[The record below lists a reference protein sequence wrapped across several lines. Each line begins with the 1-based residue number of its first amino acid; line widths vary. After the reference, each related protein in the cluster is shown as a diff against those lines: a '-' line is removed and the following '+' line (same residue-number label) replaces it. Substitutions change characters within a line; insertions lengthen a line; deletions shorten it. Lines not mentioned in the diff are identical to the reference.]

1 MKDKILVAFNSRTML
16 SLISNCLE
24 EAGYNVLTAVDGIE
38 ALNILCEEEPVCVLS
53 YMELPQISG
62 FSFARILKNTGY
74 LKNTGI
80 ILCSTEDG
88 SVYQFWGDNSK
99 SDGFFI
105 PRSDNMHELLA
116 LVNKVTEQYKLLRQ
130 TENKAPVKKIHT
142 EELLDLVT
150 KAYDKE
156 LFELFVIKN
165 AFQTSCSILNL
176 NEILEKMAQ
185 TLSGIYNYDALA
197 IILNTETIMEYY
209 DYPSSLSKEDLNDF
223 KNVCRSDFEERIY
236 NRKKFNWKSNI
247 IQEEIIEVEKSENNS
262 RIESYECF
270 PLDSSKV
277 YPATIH
283 IGSFK
288 SGAFTPRLEQRLDFF
303 TTIYSMI
310 IEKAIWFHKA
320 TVAEERMRKAFSRF
334 IPSKIIEDIISADE
348 SEKIAVEEKRLVA
361 ILIADIR
368 NFTAISEKNK
378 PEEVVK
384 FLNYYFSKMGVIIK
398 KHGGTID
405 KFMGDAIMALF
416 GAPESYRFNA
426 SRAANAA
433 VEMMNEIDHMDTG
446 NLILPKDYNFTV
458 GIGIH
463 YGDSIVGAIGSEE
476 KKEYTVIGDSVNL
489 ASRIESLTKIY
500 GAKIIITNNVKND
513 IDSCRKNKNSSNEK
527 TDASFDFTMRHLD
540 NVKVKGKSIATKIY
554 EITGDKSCYNKE
566 FLDAYKKG
574 LHLYFD
580 RNFQN
585 AAGYFTKALEL
596 KSDDKAS
603 QVMLKRC
610 LDFEK
615 NVPEN
620 WDGSFAL
627 SIK

>member
-1 MKDKILVAFNSRTML
+1 MKTKILVAFNSKTML
-16 SLISNCLE
+16 SLICDCLD
-24 EAGYNVLTAVDGIE
+24 EAGFEVLKADNGID
-38 ALNILCEEEPVCVLS
+38 ALNILCEENPVCVLT

-62 FSFARILKNTGY
+62 FSFARIIKNTPY

-105 PRSDNMHELLA
+105 PRSDNIHELLG
-116 LVNKVTEQYKLLRQ
+116 LVNKVTEQYKQIRKEE
-130 TENKAPVKKIHT
+130 TEPVHSKISPDDI
-142 EELLDLVT
+142 LDIVT

-165 AFQTSCSILNL
+165 AFQASCSVLNL
-176 NEILEKMAQ
+176 KQILEKMAQ
-185 TLSGIYNYDALA
+185 TLSGIYNYDSLA
-197 IILNTETIMEYY
+197 IILNTDPIMEYY
-209 DYPSSLSKEDLNDF
+209 DYPSNMTKEDLDDF
-223 KNVCRSDFEERIY
+223 KKVCHSDFEERIY
-236 NRKKFNWKSNI
+236 TRKKFNWKTNL
-247 IQEEIIEVEKSENNS
+247 IQEEIIEVEGNS
-262 RIESYECF
+262 RNTKIESYECF
-270 PLDSSKV
+270 PLDSNKI

-310 IEKAIWFHKA
+310 IEKAIWFQNA
-320 TVAEERMRKAFSRF
+320 TNAEEKMRKAFSRF
-334 IPSKIIEDIISADE
+334 IPSKIIDDIISTNE
-348 SEKIAVEEKRLVA
+348 SEQTSIEEKRQVA

-368 NFTAISEKNK
+368 NFTSISEKNK

-384 FLNYYFSKMGVIIK
+384 FLNYYFSKMGLIIK

-433 VEMMNEIDHMDTG
+433 VEMINEIEKIDTG
-446 NLILPKDYNFTV
+446 NLILPKDYKFTV

-463 YGDSIVGAIGSEE
+463 YGESIVGAIGSEE

-500 GAKIIITNNVKND
+500 GSKIIVTENVKRD
-513 IDSCRKNKNSSNEK
+513 IDSRLKNRYPVNEK
-527 TDASFDFTMRHLD
+527 KDTDFNFIMRHLD
-540 NVKVKGKSIATKIY
+540 NVKVKGKSVATKIY
-554 EITGDKSCYNKE
+554 DIIEEVNLYTDE
-566 FLDAYKKG
+566 FLENYAKG

-580 RNFQN
+580 RNFQT
-585 AAGYFTKALEL
+585 AANYFSKALEICSTDRAARL
-596 KSDDKAS
+596 
-603 QVMLKRC
+603 MLRRC
-610 LDFEK
+610 DEFSV

-620 WDGSFAL
+620 WDGSFSL